1 MTKQKEWINPNL
13 YTGDPN
19 NMGLGDYCHALGD
32 EAGHQMCRDAG
43 VPHTVMKNIENG
55 HPIAAVYLDRIA
67 QWLSRAYSAI
77 FNRAISRMSTLS
89 TQAGN
94 YLHQLLMSLHKL
106 KGGEIEIWVESQIL
120 AQSVI

>member
-32 EAGHQMCRDAG
+32 EAGHQICHQAG
-43 VPHTVMKNIENG
+43 VPHSVMKNIENG

-67 QWLSRAYSAI
+67 QVLSNAYQRHIQPGDIANI
-77 FNRAISRMSTLS
+77 
-89 TQAGN
+89 
-94 YLHQLLMSLHKL
+94 Y
-106 KGGEIEIWVESQIL
+106 
-120 AQSVI
+120 VINPGRELPAPASDEPA

>member
-32 EAGHQMCRDAG
+32 EAG
-43 VPHTVMKNIENG
+43 ENG

-67 QWLSRAYSAI
+67 QWLSRAYQRHIQPGDIANVYTINPGRELPAPASDEPA
-77 FNRAISRMSTLS
+77 
-89 TQAGN
+89 
-94 YLHQLLMSLHKL
+94 
-106 KGGEIEIWVESQIL
+106 
-120 AQSVI
+120 